1 MKPGAGKTPFVKS
14 FKYAIQGVIEAYRT
28 GFNIRVQTAGA
39 VLVIVLG
46 FVFSLAPWEWCAVLI
61 CCGLVIGGECVN
73 SAIED
78 AVDLA
83 SPELHPVAKAA
94 KDMAAGAVYIFAFT
108 SAIVG
113 CIVFIPHVL
122 PLLGW

>member
-46 FVFSLAPWEWCAVLI
+46 FVFSLVPWEW
-61 CCGLVIGGECVN
+61 
-73 SAIED
+73 
-78 AVDLA
+78 
-83 SPELHPVAKAA
+83 
-94 KDMAAGAVYIFAFT
+94 
-108 SAIVG
+108 
-113 CIVFIPHVL
+113 
-122 PLLGW
+122 